1 MTPFFSVIIP
11 SFNHAKF
18 IGKAIQSV
26 ISQSFS
32 DFEIIIIDNNSNDD
46 TDKIIS
52 QFLDKRIK
60 IIKVNNDGII
70 AKSRNLGIKESNG
83 KWISFLDSDDY
94 WHENKLLSVHNL
106 ITTMKQV
113 DVICHDE
120 YYLQNNRKVLNI
132 YGPIS
137 NHIYEQLLYMGNC
150 FSTSATSIRAIFLKD
165 KKLFFREKL
174 DYISVEDYDYWM
186 LLANAGA
193 KFATLHE
200 SLGTYFI
207 HETNSS
213 LHLERT
219 NQNALSVL
227 KNHIYSQQKFTK
239 HKDKLWSNVQNR
251 INFEKNLLLKKALL
265 SNLLKSHIIF
275 FLKNPIFYLK
285 YIIYKIRIK
294 YYKNKFNPNN

>member
-32 DFEIIIIDNNSNDD
+32 DLEIIIIDNNSNDD
-46 TDKIIS
+46 TDQIIA

-60 IIKVNNDGII
+60 IIKINNDGII
-70 AKSRNLGIKESNG
+70 AKSRNVGIKESNG

-113 DVICHDE
+113 DVVCHDE
-120 YYLQNNRKVLNI
+120 YYIQNNQKVLNI

-137 NHIYEQLLYMGNC
+137 NHMYEQLIYVGNC
-150 FSTSATSIRAIFLKD
+150 LSTSATSIRAIFLKE
-165 KKLFFREKL
+165 KKLFFREKF
-174 DYISVEDYDYWM
+174 DFITVEDYDYWM
-186 LLANAGA
+186 LLANSGA
-193 KFATLHE
+193 KFVILHE
-200 SLGTYFI
+200 SLGTYLI
-207 HETNSS
+207 HDTNSS
-213 LHLERT
+213 LHLDRT

-227 KNHIYSQQKFTK
+227 KNHIYSQQKFTR
-239 HKDKLWSNVQNR
+239 HKDKLWTNIQNR
-251 INFEKNLLLKKALL
+251 VNFEKSLFLKNFHLL
-265 SNLLKSHIIF
+265 NFIKSHIIF
-275 FLKNPIFYLK
+275 FLKNPRFYLK
-285 YIIYKIRIK
+285 YIFYKIRIK
-294 YYKNKFNPNN
+294 YYRNKFNQNN